1 MPCDCEEGSSKAPE
15 GPATDGGVGLGFA
28 PRSGGAPTPE
38 TMGPWAGVGGLRLA
52 ARGSKGGQENG
63 AAAGSGEPSAVAF
76 LREAV
81 GAVEDA
87 GGRRDGGLWRR
98 MWQRTAMT

>member
-1 MPCDCEEGSSKAPE
+1 
-15 GPATDGGVGLGFA
+15 
-28 PRSGGAPTPE
+28 
-38 TMGPWAGVGGLRLA
+38 MGPWAGVGGLRLA

-81 GAVEDA
+81 GTVEDA
-87 GGRRDGGLWRR
+87 GGRRDGD
-98 MWQRTAMT
+98 QPYSCKQIEETSKNKIKAI